1 MLVISLTSFKNASS
15 LLSFEILSSLDLLID
30 GEIVN
35 TWSYNINPTES
46 KQFSFEWIAIAGIH
60 DFEVIAYV
68 SDGEI
73 IKDNNN
79 LTASTSIKSERGTGL
94 LPYPNIITVLISI
107 LIVSKTM
114 RRKAN

>member
-1 MLVISLTSFKNASS
+1 MKRLEKLPAAE
-15 LLSFEILSSLDLLID
+15 LLKLNNE
-30 GEIVN
+30 
-35 TWSYNINPTES
+35 YN
-46 KQFSFEWIAIAGIH
+46 
-60 DFEVIAYV
+60 
-68 SDGEI
+68 EI